1 MSKDKVVVFTSSG
14 GFAMPT
20 THEKKTEKPQYIQAT
35 GGDESTVTVHD
46 KCGTPECC
54 GMCESAKDDQS
65 LASIIYE
72 NKDMDEEFS
81 DHCNRFFKGKLIK

>member
-46 KCGTPECC
+46 KCTPECC

-81 DHCNRFFKGKLIK
+81 EHCNKFFKGKTN

>member
-1 MSKDKVVVFTSSG
+1 MSKDKVVTFTSSG
-14 GFAMPT
+14 GFAMPS
-20 THEKKTEKPQYIQAT
+20 THEKKTEKPQYIEAT
-35 GGDESTVTVHD
+35 GGKESVVTVHD

-54 GMCESAKDDQS
+54 GVCESAKDDQS